1 MAGIVRLSRKFHETL
16 GDDLAEELEAGFDQ
30 LDALNSAAFREL
42 FDVRLEYRLG
52 EATAKLRQE
61 ITEATAKVRQ
71 EITEAEARLRQEIT
85 KAEARLRQEITQLE
99 ARLRQ
104 EIAEVKAELRHE
116 IAEVRVSL
124 AGTES
129 RLVRWMFLFWVGTIG
144 ISILLKL

>member
-16 GDDLAEELEAGFDQ
+16 GEDLAEELEAGFDQ
-30 LDALNSAAFREL
+30 LDALNSTAFREL
-42 FDVRLEYRLG
+42 FDVRLEHRLG

-61 ITEATAKVRQ
+61 IAEATAKLRQ
-71 EITEAEARLRQEIT
+71 EITEAKAELRQELAQLEVRLRQEING
-85 KAEARLRQEITQLE
+85 LEI
-99 ARLRQ
+99 RLRQ
-104 EIAEVKAELRHE
+104 EIAEV
-116 IAEVRVSL
+116 RVAL